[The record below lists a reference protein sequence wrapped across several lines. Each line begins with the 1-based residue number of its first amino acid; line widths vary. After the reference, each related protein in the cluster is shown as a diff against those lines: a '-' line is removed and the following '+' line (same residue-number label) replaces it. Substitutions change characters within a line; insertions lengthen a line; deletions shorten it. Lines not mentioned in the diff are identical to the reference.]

1 METGLFPV
9 FRKTLIY
16 GICKE
21 GFYLKF
27 YKRKGED
34 KMKFW
39 KKASRIALAAMLVAG
54 LTAGCGGGGGEKKQL
69 TRGKKSW

>member
-1 METGLFPV
+1 METGLLPV

-16 GICKE
+16 GICNE